1 MLLLGACGSASSNPP
16 PPDIPPG
23 DSGQDERPGLDD
35 GGTPDSGTP
44 DAGEPDAGRDAGTP
58 DSGTPDSGTPD
69 SGTPDSGTPDA
80 GPSKPPP
87 DWPALQTSIPEY
99 RLTVAPGHLK
109 ALNDN
114 LEDRDYEVP
123 ATFTAEGRTYTVI
136 VSYRG
141 RSTRYEV
148 KKPWQVHFDKQ
159 DRFQGLKRMEL
170 LAAYKDGGYLTE
182 KLWYD
187 TAASLGLEVPRAR
200 YVNLYLNGEYQ
211 GVYTELESI
220 NKDFL
225 ESHDLDDDG
234 DIYRCAM
241 HDCELRPPP
250 KQSYMEDWEKKTN
263 EKEPWDRLW
272 TLLDGLN
279 RTPPDRFEAF
289 ARKNLELDDYIT
301 WMVLDSFIVN
311 HTHQD
316 ARSYLI
322 YSRETGR
329 WTFVPWD
336 LNNALSLYN
345 RKTLHTNQGVKRD
358 YPHPGFSGYDPKVY
372 DLYVHRRDD
381 LGYADMLP
389 TWSTLTTRILDDPK
403 LRAQYVRRMRELLET
418 RLTEEKLGARIDKMH
433 ALLAPFILPGQDGQV
448 ADPYVSPAHA
458 AESAKYLRRFVR
470 ERRAWLLAH
479 LDDLEKHG
487 QGPLVID
494 RVGRSASGAWWVQL
508 YNRGSEPV
516 QLDGLRLSADT
527 RVPFAPQLSAR
538 TLAPGEHATFDL
550 KVSPARTEVGLFDA
564 AGMMALDLLWFAPL
578 APGEAYGREPRGAES
593 FKSQSGP

>member
-1 MLLLGACGSASSNPP
+1 MKRFALLTGLMLLLGACGGASSNPA
-16 PPDIPPG
+16 PPG
-23 DSGQDERPGLDD
+23 PSPDDAGSDDRPTRDA
-35 GGTPDSGTP
+35 GTPDSGTLV
-44 DAGEPDAGRDAGTP
+44 DAGTP

-69 SGTPDSGTPDA
+69 SGTPDG

-87 DWPALQTSIPEY
+87 DWPALQTSIPVY
-99 RLTVAPGHLK
+99 RLTVSAEHLK

-114 LEDRDYEVP
+114 IDDRDYQVP
-123 ATFTAEGRTYTVI
+123 ASFTADGRSYSVE
-136 VSYRG
+136 VRYRG

-148 KKPWQVHFDKQ
+148 KKPWQVRFDKE
-159 DRFQGLKRMEL
+159 DRFHGVKRIEL
-170 LAAYKDGGYLTE
+170 LASYKDGGYLTE

-187 TAASLGLEVPRAR
+187 TAASLGLHVPRTR
-200 YVNLYLNGEYQ
+200 YVNLYVNGQYE
-211 GVYTELESI
+211 GVYVELESVT
-220 NKDFL
+220 KDFL
-225 ESHDLDDDG
+225 ASRELDDDG
-234 DIYRCAM
+234 DIYRCGM

-250 KQSYMEDWEKKTN
+250 KQPYMEDWEKQTN

-272 TLLDGLN
+272 TFLDGLN

-289 ARKNLELDDYIT
+289 LKSNVELDEYLT

-345 RKTLHTNQGVKRD
+345 RKTLHTQQGVKND

-372 DLYVHRRDD
+372 ELYVHRRDV
-381 LGYADMLP
+381 LGYANMRP
-389 TWSTLTTRILDDPK
+389 TWSTLTTRILDDPA
-403 LRAQYVRRMRELLET
+403 LRARYIQRMRELLDT

-433 ALLAPFILPGQDGQV
+433 ALLAPFILPGTNGKV
-448 ADPYVSPAHA
+448 EDPYVSPPHA
-458 AESAKYLRRFVR
+458 AQSPNYLRRFVR

-479 LDDLEKHG
+479 LDALEKHG

-494 RVGRSASGAWWVQL
+494 RVGRNAAGAYWVQL
-508 YNRGSEPV
+508 YNRGTGPV
-516 QLDGLRLSADT
+516 SLGGLRLSADT
-527 RVPFAPQLSAR
+527 RVPFAPKLPAR
-538 TLAPGEHATFDL
+538 TLAPGEFATFDL
-550 KVSPARTEVGLFDA
+550 ALDPARTEVGLFDA

-578 APGEAYGREPRGAES
+578 AAGEAYGREPRGAES